1 MVYFRQKKVLIFSY
15 LEKLPVLLLK
25 HKKLEETSFPF
36 KIVNNS
42 VFPIHTLV
50 IGVAVLRSGKTSNCI
65 RLILLE
71 RESNISVI
79 KYTKN

>member
-1 MVYFRQKKVLIFSY
+1 MVYFRQKKVLIYSH

-25 HKKLEETSFPF
+25 HKLEETSIPF

-42 VFPIHTLV
+42 VFPLHTWV

-79 KYTKN
+79 KYTKD